1 MTENKVSIE
10 KVTALWAFSEA
21 ALGGI
26 LHVLK
31 IPFTGLIIGSS
42 AVIFISLLAYFGD
55 SKKTLLEAT
64 IKVVLVKFVVSPYS
78 PINAYFAVMLQALLG
93 YILFFNGFNKISAIV
108 LGLLSLLF
116 SAFQKI
122 IILTLVFGM
131 TLWESIDIFFE
142 FIIGKLVPANLDIDQ
157 LSFSYIIIG
166 AYLALHIVGG
176 FVSGW
181 YASILP
187 ARLRMHSAD
196 KIISMS
202 ENINGFLNS
211 VKTKR
216 KKKKWWQKPSSIIFL
231 LFLLTVILIS
241 FLFEEVDSNISVKIL
256 TMFIRSI
263 IIIIIWFYFLSPL
276 LLKLVNKILANKKQK
291 QADEIEGIVQL
302 FPNIKSIIKFS
313 WNKTGPYRGLKRIII
328 FVDNVLI
335 NYLLFER
342 NNTVDTKD

>member
-1 MTENKVSIE
+1 
-10 KVTALWAFSEA
+10 
-21 ALGGI
+21 
-26 LHVLK
+26 
-31 IPFTGLIIGSS
+31 
-42 AVIFISLLAYFGD
+42 
-55 SKKTLLEAT
+55 
-64 IKVVLVKFVVSPYS
+64 
-78 PINAYFAVMLQALLG
+78 MLQAVLG
-93 YILFFNGFNKISAIV
+93 YILFFRGFNKISAIV
-108 LGLLSLLF
+108 LGFLSLLF

-142 FIIGKLVPANLDIDQ
+142 FIIGKLVPENINIDQ

-166 AYLALHIVGG
+166 AYLASHIIGG
-176 FVSGW
+176 FIAGW

-187 ARLRMHSAD
+187 GRLRMHSAD

-211 VKTKR
+211 VKSPS
-216 KKKKWWQKPSSIIFL
+216 KKKKWWLKPSSIFL
-231 LFLLTVILIS
+231 LIFLLTVILIS
-241 FLFEEVDSNISVKIL
+241 FLFEEVDSNIAVKIS

-263 IIIIIWFYFLSPL
+263 FIIIIWYYFLSPL
-276 LLKLVNKILANKKQK
+276 LLKLVSKILSNKKQK
-291 QADEIEGIVQL
+291 QADEIESIVQL

-313 WNKTGPYRGLKRIII
+313 WNKTVSYRGMKRIII

-342 NNTVDTKD
+342 NNGDSKD